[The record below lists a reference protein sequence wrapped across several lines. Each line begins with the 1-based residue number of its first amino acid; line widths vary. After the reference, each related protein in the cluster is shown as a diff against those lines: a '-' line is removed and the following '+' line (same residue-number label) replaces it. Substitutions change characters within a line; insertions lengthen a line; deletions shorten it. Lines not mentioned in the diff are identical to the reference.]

1 MKTAVI
7 TGASSGLGVDFLKA
21 VVQNYPEM
29 EEIWLIAR
37 RKERLEK
44 LAEHY
49 KNVKIRAIGL
59 DLADEASYG
68 QLKELLEKEKPQI
81 RILVNNAGVCKGGD
95 FGGRTLEELFMMVNL
110 NVKGGTA
117 VARLCL
123 PYMGKGSIAVFT
135 SSVSSFVPIAG
146 QGVYSSTKS
155 YLTYLGRA
163 LHEEWKREGIHVCVL
178 CPGNMATEMNP
189 IDVEKASKSKIGKLP
204 YLDTRKVAAETLNR
218 AEKGKACYTP
228 GRFYR
233 AYQTAGKILPH
244 SLMMKLNRL

>member
-7 TGASSGLGVDFLKA
+7 TGASSGLGVDFFSA
-21 VVQNYPEM
+21 VAENYPEV

-44 LAEHY
+44 LAKRYE
-49 KNVKIRAIGL
+49 KVKIRALGL
-59 DLADEASYG
+59 DLADEASYR
-68 QLKELLEKEKPQI
+68 QLEELLEKEKPQI
-81 RILVNNAGVCKGGD
+81 RILVNNAGVCKSGK
-95 FGGRTLEELFMMVNL
+95 FGERTLEELFMMVNL
-110 NVKGGTA
+110 NIKGSTA
-117 VARLCL
+117 MARLCL
-123 PYMGKGSIAVFT
+123 PYMEKGSIAVFT

-163 LHEEWKREGIHVCVL
+163 LHEEWKSEGIHVCVL

-204 YLDTRKVAAETLNR
+204 YLDTRKVAVETLKR

-228 GRFYR
+228 GRFYL
-233 AYQTAGKILPH
+233 AYQAAGKILPH